1 MEVGLKEILKSRGET
16 MKEVSDETGIS
27 QNTLSL
33 LNQGKSSGIKFN
45 TLERLCAHLQC
56 TPNDLLKIKKEEYTI
71 GKIEATYKKDGL
83 VQVPFYITPV
93 GKLDK
98 VYLIVVEYRIAEL
111 ERAENPVF
119 NITIGM
125 PVHNLEYFD
134 ELYSLDSYYRA
145 DRTSTFLQN
154 LPPSEAEDI
163 ALKNHIPGKISK
175 IMEVLILKLLDIE
188 NSLEIVEES
197 VKKAFATKGEDIVN
211 NNILSMHDAI
221 DKLEELKIEENYSET
236 IKVIDDSVVDLMN
249 HRLGNTIPVSML
261 EDYAYGR
268 FPGAT
273 TKLEKRN
280 ISNVVP
286 FWNKENCIECGMC
299 SLVCPHAVIRSVTSE
314 DDAKGIPFINT
325 LISGLKDPTSES
337 GVILNGNSSTIAK
350 SLFSILSKSISLNLS

>member
-45 TLERLCAHLQC
+45 TLEKLCAHLQC

-163 ALKNHIPGKISK
+163 ALKISNLITAKINAPCLVNVTMITLYDKKRLFSK
-175 IMEVLILKLLDIE
+175 GT
-188 NSLEIVEES
+188 
-197 VKKAFATKGEDIVN
+197 FTF
-211 NNILSMHDAI
+211 
-221 DKLEELKIEENYSET
+221 T
-236 IKVIDDSVVDLMN
+236 
-249 HRLGNTIPVSML
+249 RGNTAGVL
-261 EDYAYGR
+261 
-268 FPGAT
+268 
-273 TKLEKRN
+273 
-280 ISNVVP
+280 P
-286 FWNKENCIECGMC
+286 F
-299 SLVCPHAVIRSVTSE
+299 
-314 DDAKGIPFINT
+314 
-325 LISGLKDPTSES
+325 
-337 GVILNGNSSTIAK
+337 
-350 SLFSILSKSISLNLS
+350 